1 MNPSYDNSFGS
12 FSSGGTSGGAIQQQ
26 QPIVINNGKAKK
38 PVKKI
43 LITILLIVLVVGGV
57 ALAVLLFLNG
67 RQSAKDEAEEL
78 YYTLASTYND
88 SYGQCQLVTQDVD
101 NINRTKDGY
110 KETLDECQTKSDRIE
125 VLMKKFEN
133 KVNSEEYR
141 QLYSNLKSVVSE
153 RILTGET
160 LKNRL
165 MAYEVWHNFRL
176 ELSKADLYQLP
187 EDMEEMIKPLREIEV
202 KELNQYAEQWLEKR
216 EALSDAFIF
225 VTAFSDN
232 EKYVS
237 DYEIK
242 LENYESLANK
252 TFSEVVE
259 SMRLDRESSNSNI
272 DEASYLF
279 NIYVEG
285 AL

>member
-110 KETLDECQTKSDRIE
+110 KETLDECQTKYGNANAWRYCTKVFDMLTVAAVS
-125 VLMKKFEN
+125 LCKSFKKLKYFSASN
-133 KVNSEEYR
+133 T
-141 QLYSNLKSVVSE
+141 LY
-153 RILTGET
+153 
-160 LKNRL
+160 
-165 MAYEVWHNFRL
+165 M
-176 ELSKADLYQLP
+176 
-187 EDMEEMIKPLREIEV
+187 
-202 KELNQYAEQWLEKR
+202 
-216 EALSDAFIF
+216 FI
-225 VTAFSDN
+225 
-232 EKYVS
+232 
-237 DYEIK
+237 
-242 LENYESLANK
+242 
-252 TFSEVVE
+252 
-259 SMRLDRESSNSNI
+259 
-272 DEASYLF
+272 
-279 NIYVEG
+279 
-285 AL
+285 